1 MQNHSLILLLF
12 LTKTGRQSG
21 KTEGAAM
28 KRKKKIEDMLTAD
41 YYSRYSGLL
50 ALSDF
55 SIMIVDP
62 EGKILYEFIPSPDFC
77 KYVCQSDQH
86 TVCRACMDC
95 INSGRGDTFVCP
107 NGLKNVVVPIL
118 DGDTPAAYVIGGRV
132 YSRETEYQ
140 KFMLD
145 ISKLAGQK
153 QLDAEFVAKTCSML
167 KTAEQNKIDAHEQ
180 LCTYIAQSISRSLTH
195 GTQAGQMQSIEKDM
209 LEKKIIDLEAKN
221 NSLMVNPHFL
231 FNTLNCIARIAY
243 FEHAPKTEELI
254 YYLSDLLRYNVQNG
268 DSLHTIRAELDNI
281 EKYLYIQKARFQ
293 SRLQYTINVPEHIR
307 SCRIPNMVLQPV
319 VENALIHGIS
329 PKRDGGKI
337 DIYAENHGDKITIF
351 VVDNGNGFPKDV
363 LKRLR
368 EKDGSGRELGL
379 RITDQRIKQYYGDEY
394 GLEVVKS
401 DYSGSTVSITI
412 SKSLIAR

>member
-1 MQNHSLILLLF
+1 MPQRPEECGGAHF
-12 LTKTGRQSG
+12 GR
-21 KTEGAAM
+21 
-28 KRKKKIEDMLTAD
+28 
-41 YYSRYSGLL
+41 
-50 ALSDF
+50 
-55 SIMIVDP
+55 
-62 EGKILYEFIPSPDFC
+62 
-77 KYVCQSDQH
+77 
-86 TVCRACMDC
+86 
-95 INSGRGDTFVCP
+95 
-107 NGLKNVVVPIL
+107 
-118 DGDTPAAYVIGGRV
+118 DTPAAYVIGGRV

-351 VVDNGNGFPKDV
+351 VVDNGNGFPRTCSSACG
-363 LKRLR
+363 KRTAAAGNWAC
-368 EKDGSGRELGL
+368 GSQ
-379 RITDQRIKQYYGDEY
+379 I
-394 GLEVVKS
+394 
-401 DYSGSTVSITI
+401 SGSNSITVMNTAWRW
-412 SKSLIAR
+412 SSPTTAAARCPSRFPRA

>member
-1 MQNHSLILLLF
+1 MPAHEKQ
-12 LTKTGRQSG
+12 
-21 KTEGAAM
+21 
-28 KRKKKIEDMLTAD
+28 KIEEVLTAD
-41 YYSRYSGLL
+41 FYSRYSGLL
-50 ALSDF
+50 ALSDL

-77 KYVCQSDQH
+77 KYVCQANQH
-86 TVCRACMDC
+86 MVCRSCMDAMRSGEA
-95 INSGRGDTFVCP
+95 NSFVCK
-107 NGLKNVVVPIL
+107 NGLIDMIAPIKEDDVPV
-118 DGDTPAAYVIGGRV
+118 AYVVGCRV

-140 KFMLD
+140 KYMLD
-145 ISKLAGQK
+145 IPQMAQQCG
-153 QLDAEFVAKTCSML
+153 LDAEFVAKTCSML
-167 KTAEQNKIDAHEQ
+167 KTSEKDKIDAHQQ
-180 LCTYIAQSISRSLTH
+180 LCTYIAESISRTLTN
-195 GTQAGQMQSIEKDM
+195 GLQEASAQSIEKEL

-268 DSLHTIRAELDNI
+268 QSLHTIQAELDNI

-293 SRLQYTINVPEHIR
+293 SRLQYSINVPEHIR

-329 PKRDGGKI
+329 RKRDGGKI
-337 DIYAENHGDKITIF
+337 DIYAENYGDRITIF

-363 LKRLR
+363 LKRLKN
-368 EKDGSGRELGL
+368 KDAVGSSEMGL
-379 RITDQRIKQYYGDEY
+379 RITDQRIKQYYGEDY
-394 GLEVVKS
+394 GIEIVKS

>member
-1 MQNHSLILLLF
+1 
-12 LTKTGRQSG
+12 
-21 KTEGAAM
+21 M

-167 KTAEQNKIDAHEQ
+167 K
-180 LCTYIAQSISRSLTH
+180 
-195 GTQAGQMQSIEKDM
+195 M
-209 LEKKIIDLEAKN
+209 LEKKIIELEAKN

-379 RITDQRIKQYYGDEY
+379 RITDQRIKQYYGDGY